1 MTTGIRAQ
9 TSELSPAPKKSGA
22 SGHRSYRDLLVWQ
35 RSIQLSLAI
44 YRFTGDFPNAELY
57 GLTSQLRR
65 AAVSVASNI
74 AEGYGRA
81 TKGEFRQFVGI
92 ARGSI
97 LEVQTQLEIAK
108 QLGFGKETQRR
119 AADAL
124 AEETGKM
131 TWALMQKL

>member
-1 MTTGIRAQ
+1 MTTGIGAQ

-22 SGHRSYRDLLVWQ
+22 SGRRSYRDLLVWQ
-35 RSIQLSLAI
+35 RSIELSVAI